1 VADTRTPLRIAVTA
15 NVLNVALEVF
25 LVYGLHLGL
34 LGSAWGTVA
43 ALGLWLAARAVLL
56 GRRWRRRVGPGWSRP
71 VGQNR
76 TRPPSCMR

>member
-1 VADTRTPLRIAVTA
+1 MRRAMILAIAAYAPVAALVLR
-15 NVLNVALEVF
+15 F
-25 LVYGLHLGL
+25 HRLGL
-34 LGSAWGTVA
+34 PGIWL